1 MRNRQF
7 RNQDT
12 CWHQFLDVRTPK
24 ILLRD
29 SSTFQVAL
37 SIPTLV
43 AYYEL
48 YVGRSSNLVQQHVV
62 NVGPGGVGDILYG
75 KFYMWSHHVR
85 DR

>member
-48 YVGRSSNLVQQHVV
+48 YVEEELQFGPTTCGECRSWWSRRYPLRQ
-62 NVGPGGVGDILYG
+62 ILYVE
-75 KFYMWSHHVR
+75 SPCER
-85 DR
+85 